1 MKGLIAWSLLPLL
14 ASASPII
21 GVDTIHNDA
30 APVLSSSTSQTIPDS
45 YIVVFKKDVSH
56 SAAAQHHDW
65 VKDQHTGCMKAKRDL
80 HKRSQTPF
88 VDFSGLKHTY
98 NIAGALLGYSGHFD
112 EEVIE
117 RVRRHPDVSC
127 TLFHQV
133 LSRNKHVMP
142 LSAAPPTP
150 VKSSRKNQTNA
161 RCCIAGRLY
170 RERFRSPHHGE
181 W

>member
-1 MKGLIAWSLLPLL
+1 MKSFFALSLLPLL
-14 ASASPII
+14 VSAAPIL

-30 APVLSSSTSQTIPDS
+30 APVISSTTSQEIPDS

-56 SAAAQHHDW
+56 SAAAVHHDW
-65 VKDQHTGCMKAKRDL
+65 VQEQHTECMKAKRDL

-117 RVRRHPDVSC
+117 RVRRHPDVSKD
-127 TLFHQV
+127 HS
-133 LSRNKHVMP
+133 LSRNWHVIDP
-142 LSAAPPTP
+142 LSGA
-150 VKSSRKNQTNA
+150 
-161 RCCIAGRLY
+161 
-170 RERFRSPHHGE
+170 
-181 W
+181 